1 MKRIKL
7 KPTHSH
13 VLILFCISV
22 LSLSAGSV
30 NAEARRDAAG
40 AANPMRK
47 MQYMLRELSEEKS
60 TLEAENGKLKVEL
73 ETESKKNEKLQS
85 KLDKLDK
92 KLDRSKGN
100 NLKLLSR
107 IKQDNERMKEMIARY
122 KQTVAKLRQENQ
134 DNQLLVNAVR
144 ERNQWIDQCKSK
156 NSKMYTL
163 NIELLKRYRN
173 KGFGD
178 DVLEKEP
185 LTGLVAVQLENQEQE
200 YKFRLQD
207 LQTRQFKPEKIK
219 ISTN

>member
-1 MKRIKL
+1 MKL
-7 KPTHSH
+7 KSRSAY
-13 VLILFCISV
+13 LIILFCIGM
-22 LSLSAGSV
+22 LSISAGNV

-47 MQYMLRELSEEKS
+47 MQYMLRQLSEEKTS
-60 TLEAENGKLKVEL
+60 LEAENGKLKADL
-73 ETESKKNEKLQS
+73 KAETQKKEKLQS

-92 KLDRSKGN
+92 KLDRSKDN

-107 IKQDNERMKEMIARY
+107 VKQDNERMKEMIARY
-122 KQTVAKLRQENQ
+122 RETVAKLRKENQ
-134 DNQLLVNAVR
+134 DNQLLVNAVS

-156 NSKMYTL
+156 NEKMYTL

-173 KGFGD
+173 KHFSD

-185 LTGLVAVQLENQEQE
+185 LTGLVAVQLENQEQN

-207 LQTRQFKPEKIK
+207 LQTFPFKPGKIK